1 MTFQFFLSNN
11 GTTRNIN
18 LKFTDESNRSCFV
31 AHMPLRILETEWDKE
46 KQRPKNIYIKKY
58 KDLNNKINN
67 LKVEIKEYYSQR
79 ISKKKLISPRLF
91 SKTVKNICLAKPS
104 CYPDMTLLYF
114 MEQYIRTKEE
124 LISNSTYKRYKVFF
138 NLLQKFEG
146 HLAERL
152 YIEQLNSEFIKNF
165 LVFGK
170 EEDYS
175 ENTLYRTIHFVKT
188 ILNFAERKGIHT
200 RVREL
205 EVRRERQN
213 KEVITLTEPEI
224 LKIKY
229 TNVPP
234 RLQDAKDWLLI
245 SCYTGQRVSDFMK
258 FSIEQL
264 TEINK
269 KRCLNFVQQKTQK
282 EIILPLHLH
291 PIVQNIIN
299 SNNRNFPIALS
310 IQRYNDDIKEIARLS
325 GLSEMINARKRI
337 GHRTKLLRIEK
348 WSVISSHIGRRSFAS
363 NFYGKIPTPLLMEAT
378 GHSTEEMFLK
388 YINSFDKERT
398 VKLSNYFQRIYE
410 ERFLVT

>member
-1 MTFQFFLSNN
+1 MTFQFFLSSN
-11 GTTRNIN
+11 GAIRNIN
-18 LKFTDESNRSCFV
+18 LKFTDDLNNNSFV
-31 AHMPLRILETEWDKE
+31 VHMPLRILETEWDRE
-46 KQRPKNIYIKKY
+46 KQRPKNIYLKKY
-58 KDLNNKINN
+58 KDLNNKINT
-67 LKVEIKEYYSQR
+67 LKVELKEYYSQL
-79 ISKKKLISPRLF
+79 IIKKKQISQRLF
-91 SKTVKNICLAKPS
+91 SQIVKNICLNKQSSFPE
-104 CYPDMTLLYF
+104 MTLLFF

-124 LISNSTYKRYKVFF
+124 VISHSTYKRYKVFF
-138 NLLQKFEG
+138 NLMQKFEG
-146 HLAERL
+146 YLAERL
-152 YIEQLNSEFIKNF
+152 YVEQVNSEFIKNF

-188 ILNFAERKGIHT
+188 ILNFAERKGIQT

-229 TNVPP
+229 TNVPSH
-234 RLQDAKDWLLI
+234 LQDAKDWLLI

-258 FSIEQL
+258 FSNTQL
-264 TEINK
+264 IEINK
-269 KRCLNFVQQKTQK
+269 KKCLNFVQQKTQK
-282 EIILPLHLH
+282 EIFLPLH

-299 SNNRNFPIALS
+299 RNNCKFPDALA
-310 IQRYNDDIKEIARLS
+310 IQKYNEDIKEIARLS
-325 GLSEMINARKRI
+325 GIDETINARKRL

-388 YINSFDKERT
+388 YINSFDMDRT
-398 VKLSNYFQRIYE
+398 VKLSNYFQKMYE
-410 ERFLVT
+410 EISAT